1 MADNVVI
8 FPREGEGFYADVTVE
23 DHRLRLFSTISAATA
38 GWAGHV
44 YDLTSK
50 QWLAEGLISNDVEH
64 GKTRARE
71 TAEELIQQDLPEL
84 DWKACP

>member
-44 YDLTSK
+44 YDLKAT
-50 QWLAEGLISNDVEH
+50 QWVAQGLLSHDVEQ
-64 GKTRARE
+64 GKARARE
-71 TAEELIQQDLPEL
+71 IAEALVHQELLEL
-84 DWKACP
+84 EWKACP